1 VGTPLRITLLLIHY
15 QQTLNIAVQKQALF
29 YTFDDIKTN
38 AGIIKTFLIC
48 NPLPLAD
55 ADGPTNS
62 GILPQPEILTALQSW
77 TQANELQ
84 ILWIH
89 GLDGDKHRKS
99 FTNLVKVV
107 VTNAGDF
114 DVNTMYFSC
123 DPYLGEYSNAGGDE
137 EVQKRCLLDLTYVL
151 IWQLVQILPPSLR
164 VDEDFSAGRFKT
176 CNQDYE
182 SIKAAVSILQDL
194 LEVAPPVAIVVI
206 NGIERLSHPAVER
219 DLTYILQLL
228 ALYTK
233 EPDVGVVR
241 ERVSPN
247 SNSTSYRGD
256 KSLKMLFVTARPCQ
270 ALTELYEL
278 YEDRMKRVLVSWQ
291 KWHQYIKD
299 VDLF

>member
-1 VGTPLRITLLLIHY
+1 
-15 QQTLNIAVQKQALF
+15 
-29 YTFDDIKTN
+29 
-38 AGIIKTFLIC
+38 
-48 NPLPLAD
+48 
-55 ADGPTNS
+55 
-62 GILPQPEILTALQSW
+62 LTALQSW
-77 TQANELQ
+77 TQANGQQ

-89 GLDGDKHRKS
+89 GLDRDKHRKS

-107 VTNAGDF
+107 VANAGDF

-123 DPYLGEYSNAGGDE
+123 DPYSGEYSDASSDE

-151 IWQLVQILPPSLR
+151 IWQLVQILPHSLR
-164 VDEDFSAGRFKT
+164 VDGDFSAARFKT
-176 CNQDYE
+176 CNQGYN

-206 NGIERLSHPAVER
+206 DGIERLSHPAVER
-219 DLTYILQLL
+219 DVTYILQLL
-228 ALYTK
+228 TLYTK

-241 ERVSPN
+241 ERMSPD
-247 SNSTSYRGD
+247 SNSTPYRGD

-291 KWHQYIKD
+291 KWHQYSKD